1 MRNVPVAQL
10 DRVSDSDSDGC
21 RFDPCRVRQNIIE
34 ALKDRLFYFVR
45 KNMYPFV
52 PVAQLD
58 RVSDS
63 DSDGCRFDP
72 CRVRQNIIEALKD
85 RLFYFVRKNMYPF
98 VKGTC

>member
-45 KNMYPFV
+45 KNMH
-52 PVAQLD
+52 
-58 RVSDS
+58 
-63 DSDGCRFDP
+63 
-72 CRVRQNIIEALKD
+72 
-85 RLFYFVRKNMYPF
+85 PF
-98 VKGTC
+98 VKRYMLNNVLFSIRIIVFQKFGFKFREGSI